1 MLDAGVILIPKVV
14 KAQTVHGFIHDR
26 AQLVLQLFT
35 LRGIQQALENG
46 VLHALPI
53 VHALLCDLAQRG
65 AAACARS
72 QSSA

>member
-14 KAQTVHGFIHDR
+14 KAQTVYGFIHDR

-35 LRGIQQALENG
+35 LRGIEQALKNR

-53 VHALLCDLAQRG
+53 VHALLCDLPQ
-65 AAACARS
+65 AAAPAA
-72 QSSA
+72 SSVLTS